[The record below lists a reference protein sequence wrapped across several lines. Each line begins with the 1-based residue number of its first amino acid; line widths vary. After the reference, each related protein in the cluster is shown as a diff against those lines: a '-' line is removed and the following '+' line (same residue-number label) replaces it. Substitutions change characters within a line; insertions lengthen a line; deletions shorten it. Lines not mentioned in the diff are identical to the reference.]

1 MKRYLLAA
9 AVAAA
14 TALSAAPALAEG
26 VDDIS
31 FNGMWNICDENKA
44 GGVTKAEFVQAMGTL
59 YDKQM
64 KKAKSMPNADKMMK
78 GDTLTAAG
86 LRELFKATYPG
97 P

>member
-14 TALSAAPALAEG
+14 TAFSAAPALAETP
-26 VDDIS
+26 DDIS
-31 FNGMWNICDENKA
+31 FNGMWNVCDENKD
-44 GGVTKAEFVQAMGTL
+44 GGVTRAEFVKAMGVM

-78 GDTLTAAG
+78 GDALTAAG
-86 LRELFKATYPG
+86 LRELFKSTYPG

>member
-1 MKRYLLAA
+1 MKRFLLAA

-26 VDDIS
+26 PDDIS
-31 FNGMWNICDENKA
+31 FNGMWDVCDQNKD
-44 GGVTKAEFVQAMGTL
+44 GGVTRAEFVKAMGTL

-64 KKAKSMPNADKMMK
+64 KKAKSKPNADKMVK
-78 GDTLTAAG
+78 GDALSAAA
-86 LRELFKATYPG
+86 LRELFQATYPG